1 MVVRDRFSDRAP
13 RQVYTLFRI
22 FQAIVLLMILL
33 DSYALQSHAFQELR
47 ESRIQEA
54 AAMSSES
61 SAVPTNFIRNIII
74 NDLETGKHDTV
85 VTRFPPEPNGH
96 LHIGHAKSICL
107 NFGIADEFGGKTNLR
122 FDDTNP
128 LKENEDFMNAIMED
142 VRWLGFEWDNLLHA
156 SDYFEDLY
164 GFAVHLIKTGKAYVE
179 ELSAEEILEY
189 RGDWMNN
196 EPGRESPWRDR
207 PVEESLELFERMKN
221 GEFEDGKY
229 VLRAKIDMASPDRFM
244 RDPVM
249 YRIRNASHHR
259 TGDTWHIYPMYDWAH
274 GISDAI
280 EGITHS
286 LCTLEFEE
294 HRPLYEW
301 FLENIPAPSMPRQ
314 IEFAR
319 GNLDYTVMS
328 KRRLRELVEEGHVT
342 GWDDPRLPT
351 LAGLRRRGFTPE
363 SIRAFWSDMGVSK
376 SNSIIPM
383 GVLENYVRNDLNVR
397 APRTMAVLDPL
408 KVVLTNFPAGETEWL
423 EAAVHPQDE
432 SMGTRQVPVTRE
444 IWIERGDFME
454 DPPRKFFRLKP
465 GGEVRLRN
473 AFIVRCTDVIKD
485 AAGEIVELHCE
496 LDPETRSGM
505 PGASRKVKGTIHWVS
520 AEHGVPVEVRLCDRL
535 FTVPNPLGE
544 KGRDFREFINPHS
557 MDVMKRVIVEPGV
570 AEGGPGD
577 FYQFERTGYFCHDAV
592 DSKPGRPVLN
602 RIVTLRDSWARIEKE
617 LAQQKK

>member
-1 MVVRDRFSDRAP
+1 
-13 RQVYTLFRI
+13 
-22 FQAIVLLMILL
+22 
-33 DSYALQSHAFQELR
+33 
-47 ESRIQEA
+47 
-54 AAMSSES
+54 MSSEPVTRS
-61 SAVPTNFIRNIII
+61 TNFIRNIVID
-74 NDLETGKHDTV
+74 DLESGKHAQI

-107 NFGIADEFGGKTNLR
+107 NFGLADEFNGKTNLR

-142 VRWLGFEWDNLLHA
+142 VRWLGFEWDGLYHA
-156 SDYFEDLY
+156 SDYFQQLY
-164 GFAVHLIKTGKAYVE
+164 DFAVHLIRTGKAYVE
-179 ELSAEEILEY
+179 ELNAEQIIEY

-196 EPGRESPWRDR
+196 QPGRNSPWRDR
-207 PVEESLELFERMKN
+207 PAEESLDLFERMKN

-301 FLENIPAPSMPRQ
+301 FLENIPSPSMPRQ

-328 KRRLRELVEEGHVT
+328 KRRLRELVEEGHVS

-363 SIRAFWSDMGVSK
+363 AIRAFWADIGISK
-376 SNSIIPM
+376 SNSIISM

-408 KVVLTNFPAGETEWL
+408 KVVLTNFPSDETEWL

-432 SMGTRQVPVTRE
+432 SMGTRKVAMTRE

-473 AFIVRCTDVIKD
+473 AFIVRCTDVVKD
-485 AAGEIVELHCE
+485 ENGEVVALHCE

-520 AEHGVPVEVRLCDRL
+520 AEHGVPV
-535 FTVPNPLGE
+535 
-544 KGRDFREFINPHS
+544 
-557 MDVMKRVIVEPGV
+557 
-570 AEGGPGD
+570 
-577 FYQFERTGYFCHDAV
+577 
-592 DSKPGRPVLN
+592 
-602 RIVTLRDSWARIEKE
+602 
-617 LAQQKK
+617 

>member
-1 MVVRDRFSDRAP
+1 
-13 RQVYTLFRI
+13 
-22 FQAIVLLMILL
+22 
-33 DSYALQSHAFQELR
+33 
-47 ESRIQEA
+47 
-54 AAMSSES
+54 MSNETPV
-61 SAVPTNFIRNIII
+61 APTNFIRNIVI
-74 NDLETGKHDTV
+74 NDLETGKHQRIA
-85 VTRFPPEPNGH
+85 TRFPPEPNGH

-107 NFGIADEFGGKTNLR
+107 NFGLADEFGGTTNLR

-142 VRWLGFEWDNLLHA
+142 VRWLGFEWDNLYHA
-156 SDYFEDLY
+156 SDYFGQLY
-164 GFAVHLIKTGKAYVE
+164 DYAVYLIRNGKAYVE

-207 PVEESLELFERMKN
+207 PVEESLDLFARMKA

-286 LCTLEFEE
+286 ICTLEFEE

-328 KRRLRELVEEGHVT
+328 KRRLRELVEEGHVM

-363 SIRAFWSDMGVSK
+363 AIRAFWKDMGVSK
-376 SNSIIPM
+376 TNSIISM

-408 KVVLTNFPAGETEWL
+408 KVVLTNFPEDETEWL
-423 EAAVHPQDE
+423 EAAVHPQNE
-432 SMGTRQVPVTRE
+432 AMGTRKVAMTRE
-444 IWIERGDFME
+444 LYIERGDFME
-454 DPPRKFFRLKP
+454 EPPRKFFRLKP
-465 GGEVRLRN
+465 DGEVRLRN
-473 AFIVRCTDVIKD
+473 AFIVKCTNVIKD
-485 AAGEIVELHCE
+485 ESGEVVELHCE
-496 LDPETRSGM
+496 LDPDTRSGM
-505 PGASRKVKGTIHWVS
+505 PGAARKVKGTIHWVS

-535 FTVPNPLGE
+535 FTIPNPLGE
-544 KGRDFREFINPHS
+544 KDRDYREFINEHS
-557 MDVMKRVIVEPGV
+557 MDVLKNAVVEPEV
-570 AEGGPGD
+570 ALGEPGD
-577 FYQFERTGYFCHDAV
+577 FYQFERMGYFCHDIV
-592 DSKPGRPVLN
+592 DSKPGKPVLN
-602 RIVTLRDSWARIEKE
+602 QIVTLRDSWARIEKE
-617 LAQQKK
+617 LAQKKK